1 MKITGIKV
9 RQVEVPLIEPFRISL
24 GVITHSRSAIVSVET
39 DEGLVGYGEG
49 APAILIS
56 GESLSGT
63 NDVIKAMERELIGVD
78 PTDLEKVY
86 WIMDRTAIDMACYD
100 LLGKKAGMPVYKLL
114 GGHKNFIETDMT
126 VGIDTPEVM
135 AAKAKKHVAD
145 GFDTIKT
152 KVGTSFDE
160 DLARVKAI
168 REAVGDDV
176 KIRVDANQA
185 WGAKEAVRLIER
197 LNEYNLELVEQ
208 PVPYHDIAG
217 LEYVTKHSIVPIMSD
232 ESCFNSKDA
241 LRLVERRAI
250 DYLNIK
256 LMKCGGIRE
265 ALKINA
271 ICESAGIEVMLGCM
285 AEESNLGITAA
296 ASLGAATKN
305 ITRADLDAI
314 FTLTDMPF
322 KGGVIVEDTKK
333 LVLPEVPGF
342 GFIGFE
348 NEQ

>member
-1 MKITGIKV
+1 MK
-9 RQVEVPLIEPFRISL
+9 EVKE
-24 GVITHSRSAIVSVET
+24 
-39 DEGLVGYGEG
+39 
-49 APAILIS
+49 
-56 GESLSGT
+56 
-63 NDVIKAMERELIGVD
+63 
-78 PTDLEKVY
+78 
-86 WIMDRTAIDMACYD
+86 
-100 LLGKKAGMPVYKLL
+100 KKAGLPVYKLL
-114 GGHKNFIETDMT
+114 GGNQNYMDTDIT
-126 VGIDTPEVM
+126 VGIDAPEVM
-135 AAKAKKHVAD
+135 AEKAKKHVEA

-160 DLARVKAI
+160 DIARIKAI

-176 KIRVDANQA
+176 KIRIDANQA
-185 WGAKEAVRLIER
+185 WNAKEAVRLIER
-197 LNEYNLELVEQ
+197 LNEYDLELVEQ
-208 PVPYHDIAG
+208 PVAYHDIAG

-241 LRLVERRAI
+241 LRLVERRAV

-271 ICESAGIEVMLGCM
+271 ICEAAGIECMLGCM

-305 ITRADLDAI
+305 ITRADLDAT
-314 FTLTDMPF
+314 FSLTDLPF
-322 KGGVIVEDTKK
+322 KGGMYVQNTKS
-333 LVLPEVPGF
+333 LVLPEEPGF

-348 NEQ
+348 D

>member
-1 MKITGIKV
+1 M
-9 RQVEVPLIEPFRISL
+9 Q
-24 GVITHSRSAIVSVET
+24 
-39 DEGLVGYGEG
+39 
-49 APAILIS
+49 
-56 GESLSGT
+56 
-63 NDVIKAMERELIGVD
+63 
-78 PTDLEKVY
+78 
-86 WIMDRTAIDMACYD
+86 
-100 LLGKKAGMPVYKLL
+100 
-114 GGHKNFIETDMT
+114 
-126 VGIDTPEVM
+126 
-135 AAKAKKHVAD
+135 
-145 GFDTIKT
+145 
-152 KVGTSFDE
+152 
-160 DLARVKAI
+160 
-168 REAVGDDV
+168 
-176 KIRVDANQA
+176 
-185 WGAKEAVRLIER
+185 KEAVRLIER

-265 ALKINA
+265 ALKVNA

>member
-1 MKITGIKV
+1 MKSQIY
-9 RQVEVPLIEPFRISL
+9 
-24 GVITHSRSAIVSVET
+24 HS
-39 DEGLVGYGEG
+39 
-49 APAILIS
+49 
-56 GESLSGT
+56 
-63 NDVIKAMERELIGVD
+63 
-78 PTDLEKVY
+78 
-86 WIMDRTAIDMACYD
+86 
-100 LLGKKAGMPVYKLL
+100 
-114 GGHKNFIETDMT
+114 
-126 VGIDTPEVM
+126 
-135 AAKAKKHVAD
+135 
-145 GFDTIKT
+145 
-152 KVGTSFDE
+152 SFDE

>member
-1 MKITGIKV
+1 M
-9 RQVEVPLIEPFRISL
+9 R
-24 GVITHSRSAIVSVET
+24 
-39 DEGLVGYGEG
+39 
-49 APAILIS
+49 
-56 GESLSGT
+56 
-63 NDVIKAMERELIGVD
+63 
-78 PTDLEKVY
+78 
-86 WIMDRTAIDMACYD
+86 
-100 LLGKKAGMPVYKLL
+100 
-114 GGHKNFIETDMT
+114 
-126 VGIDTPEVM
+126 
-135 AAKAKKHVAD
+135 AA
-145 GFDTIKT
+145 
-152 KVGTSFDE
+152 
-160 DLARVKAI
+160 
-168 REAVGDDV
+168 
-176 KIRVDANQA
+176 
-185 WGAKEAVRLIER
+185 
-197 LNEYNLELVEQ
+197 
-208 PVPYHDIAG
+208 
-217 LEYVTKHSIVPIMSD
+217 SIQ
-232 ESCFNSKDA
+232 KDA